1 MYGGGLWRP
10 REKATLELR
19 LGHEKECTGNSG
31 GLCTWRDTDSANKCP
46 ESPPCLPGGSEEG
59 VRMEGKR
66 AWQIEKRSSLLGPAH
81 QPPPGES
88 GCQGRLSP
96 APQATR
102 LLAAE
107 QPLSRASHPLSGSAS
122 TAQPGCQGDGPTRR
136 RRRPERLSPPPT
148 GQAC

>member
-59 VRMEGKR
+59 VRMEGKEGLADR
-66 AWQIEKRSSLLGPAH
+66 EEE
-81 QPPPGES
+81 QPPRPRPSASSRGERLPR
-88 GCQGRLSP
+88 RLSP

-122 TAQPGCQGDGPTRR
+122 TAQPGCQGDGSARR
-136 RRRPERLSPPPT
+136 RPRPERLSPPPT
-148 GQAC
+148 GPAC